1 MPRSLAVLKSELTSQ
16 VWLPSQTLATVQET
30 AQAWADAYGVY
41 ASDALAC
48 LSPPIPGQ
56 IDLAVIR
63 LRDGLLPAFVAFD
76 PATTSLAMQT
86 AFMLF
91 WTGFLFVGSAV
102 VVPGTPGLAAI
113 LAGQWAAN
121 PFLASTQLAVDAH
134 ALILHAW
141 TTTVAVGPPCSSS
154 IT

>member
-1 MPRSLAVLKSELTSQ
+1 MPRSLAVLKSELLEK
-16 VWLPSQTLATVQET
+16 VWQPSQPLATALAT

-48 LSPPIPGQ
+48 LAPPIPGQ

-63 LRDGLLPAFVAFD
+63 LRGGLIPAFAAFD
-76 PATTSLAMQT
+76 PATTSLAMQA

-91 WTGFLFVGSAV
+91 WTGFLFTGSAV
-102 VVPGTPGLAAI
+102 VVPGTPTLAAI
-113 LAGQWAAN
+113 LLAQWATN
-121 PFLASTQLAVDAH
+121 PPSVQLAVDVH
-134 ALILHAW
+134 SLILHAW
-141 TTTVAVGPPCSSS
+141 TTSVVVGPPCSSP